1 MDTLLHVDD
10 DPMQRVWIN
19 HLFCDTFNIVSYEDA
34 ESVLRDIEQ
43 LHPSVA
49 ILDLELPNMNG
60 YQLCEKMREN
70 YHLNDCLILILSAHD
85 DIQDRLN
92 AYEAGAD
99 DYFTKPAI
107 PEELLAKVNR
117 LHTLSC
123 ARKEAEDYA
132 IQSQQTS
139 FSALSALGETD
150 ITLNFFKK
158 VSFCDTQKK
167 LLHISLKALTQFGLS
182 ASIEIRLIDGIEE
195 HHASPIEKSVLEHM
209 KNMGQLFEFKKQVVF
224 NSERVTILVRNM
236 PIEDIDRYNRI
247 KEHVS
252 QIVEGLEIAVSRIEA
267 NELVNKQANALA
279 ETKKELLEASSDLQR
294 ELRSLRQQS
303 DQNMY
308 EMTES
313 LHSLIMCY
321 DLKETQEL
329 AIREIMERA
338 RENLFNLQSQE
349 LGIEKV
355 IGKLLEKLS

>member
-60 YQLCEKMREN
+60 YQLCEKMKEN

-158 VSFCDTQKK
+158 ISFCDTQKK

-195 HHASPIEKSVLEHM
+195 HHASPIERSVLEHM
-209 KNMGQLFEFKKQVVF
+209 RNMGQLFEFKKQVVF

-294 ELRSLRQQS
+294 ELRSLRQQG

>member
-158 VSFCDTQKK
+158 ISFCDTQKK

-195 HHASPIEKSVLEHM
+195 HHASPIERSVLEHM
-209 KNMGQLFEFKKQVVF
+209 RNMGQLFEFKKQVVF

-294 ELRSLRQQS
+294 ELRSLRQQG

>member
-158 VSFCDTQKK
+158 ISFCDTQKK

-279 ETKKELLEASSDLQR
+279 ETKKELLEASSELQR
-294 ELRSLRQQS
+294 ELRSLRQQG

>member
-158 VSFCDTQKK
+158 ISFCDTQKK
-167 LLHISLKALTQFGLS
+167 LLHISLNRNQTRLVLS
-182 ASIEIRLIDGIEE
+182 S
-195 HHASPIEKSVLEHM
+195 
-209 KNMGQLFEFKKQVVF
+209 
-224 NSERVTILVRNM
+224 
-236 PIEDIDRYNRI
+236 
-247 KEHVS
+247 
-252 QIVEGLEIAVSRIEA
+252 
-267 NELVNKQANALA
+267 
-279 ETKKELLEASSDLQR
+279 
-294 ELRSLRQQS
+294 
-303 DQNMY
+303 
-308 EMTES
+308 
-313 LHSLIMCY
+313 
-321 DLKETQEL
+321 
-329 AIREIMERA
+329 
-338 RENLFNLQSQE
+338 
-349 LGIEKV
+349 
-355 IGKLLEKLS
+355 